1 MSSYKNQFNE
11 NSTLE
16 HPVKVGSSTSVN
28 DVKDIE
34 INDETTSL
42 LPRQQGIELV
52 KKKKFFRRNN
62 IIKAGL
68 VIIIGDVL
76 AALGTFLFGKYIFSD
91 WVVTQVEKRPMFK
104 ALNAVIAEEGWKI
117 VVMLRLTPLPFNL
130 ISYFF
135 SVSSINVSNND
146 DGNGDDGDDGTF
158 NAVWIGSLVKSLSGI
173 DKPNLEKKDIVI
185 ITMNFIIAACCVI
198 ALSILGKRSLRK
210 AMVKL
215 EASRDTE
222 DDQGNPPINV
232 PKSNIVVDE
241 ESILNSRAGKF
252 TFIEKIVLTVIITI
266 AFLNSRFSQPNSSRK
281 YKHSRQKNFPTKDR
295 AILDLKVQR
304 DKLKQYQKKIKVV
317 ADKETEIA
325 KKALSQGNKRT
336 ALLALRKKKYQQQL
350 LEKTDTQLFN
360 LEELTQSIEFALVEK
375 DVFAGLEKGNSILKE
390 IHKEISIEKVE
401 KLMEETEDAISY
413 QNEIEELLIPDTQ
426 LPTVEEN
433 LVVDQEEQLETK
445 LKPEKAKSKK
455 KLEAPLEAA

>member
-1 MSSYKNQFNE
+1 MGNK
-11 NSTLE
+11 ST
-16 HPVKVGSSTSVN
+16 K
-28 DVKDIE
+28 I
-34 INDETTSL
+34 TT
-42 LPRQQGIELV
+42 Q
-52 KKKKFFRRNN
+52 
-62 IIKAGL
+62 
-68 VIIIGDVL
+68 
-76 AALGTFLFGKYIFSD
+76 
-91 WVVTQVEKRPMFK
+91 
-104 ALNAVIAEEGWKI
+104 
-117 VVMLRLTPLPFNL
+117 
-130 ISYFF
+130 
-135 SVSSINVSNND
+135 
-146 DGNGDDGDDGTF
+146 
-158 NAVWIGSLVKSLSGI
+158 
-173 DKPNLEKKDIVI
+173 
-185 ITMNFIIAACCVI
+185 
-198 ALSILGKRSLRK
+198 
-210 AMVKL
+210 
-215 EASRDTE
+215 
-222 DDQGNPPINV
+222 
-232 PKSNIVVDE
+232 
-241 ESILNSRAGKF
+241 
-252 TFIEKIVLTVIITI
+252 
-266 AFLNSRFSQPNSSRK
+266 
-281 YKHSRQKNFPTKDR
+281 DR

-413 QNEIEELLIPDTQ
+413 QNEIEELLSGKITDEDEDEILKELDKIQAEEFEGKFSKVPDTQ

-433 LVVDQEEQLETK
+433 LVVDQEQLETK

>member
-1 MSSYKNQFNE
+1 MGNK
-11 NSTLE
+11 ST
-16 HPVKVGSSTSVN
+16 K
-28 DVKDIE
+28 I
-34 INDETTSL
+34 TT
-42 LPRQQGIELV
+42 Q
-52 KKKKFFRRNN
+52 
-62 IIKAGL
+62 
-68 VIIIGDVL
+68 
-76 AALGTFLFGKYIFSD
+76 
-91 WVVTQVEKRPMFK
+91 
-104 ALNAVIAEEGWKI
+104 
-117 VVMLRLTPLPFNL
+117 
-130 ISYFF
+130 
-135 SVSSINVSNND
+135 
-146 DGNGDDGDDGTF
+146 
-158 NAVWIGSLVKSLSGI
+158 
-173 DKPNLEKKDIVI
+173 
-185 ITMNFIIAACCVI
+185 
-198 ALSILGKRSLRK
+198 
-210 AMVKL
+210 
-215 EASRDTE
+215 
-222 DDQGNPPINV
+222 
-232 PKSNIVVDE
+232 
-241 ESILNSRAGKF
+241 
-252 TFIEKIVLTVIITI
+252 
-266 AFLNSRFSQPNSSRK
+266 
-281 YKHSRQKNFPTKDR
+281 DR

-413 QNEIEELLIPDTQ
+413 QNFESKFSKVPDTQ

-455 KLEAPLEAA
+455 KLETPLEAA